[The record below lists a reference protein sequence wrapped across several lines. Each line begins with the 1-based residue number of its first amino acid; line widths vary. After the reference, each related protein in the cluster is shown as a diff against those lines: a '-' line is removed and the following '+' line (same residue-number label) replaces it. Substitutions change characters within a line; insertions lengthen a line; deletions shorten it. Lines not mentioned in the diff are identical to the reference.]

1 MSRIINPND
10 PGKLRNAARR
20 TIAEILRHLM
30 FKRTLD
36 EETMDMSAALVFA
49 LREIAASI
57 DVTVEAWEK
66 RNYFLKA
73 DRFRLEWEW
82 AGPAAERL
90 QEIVMLGRWEE
101 LPAQLAALAP
111 RFKDI
116 RIAKM
121 TRDASV
127 WKSSYALLMQGK

>member
-1 MSRIINPND
+1 MSRIINTND

-36 EETMDMSAALVFA
+36 EETMDMCAALVFA

-90 QEIVMLGRWEE
+90 QTIVMLGRWEE

-127 WKSSYALLMQGK
+127 WKSSYALLLKGK